1 MVYILF
7 NSDKIYGIYMT
18 IELLKTNAF
27 IYTYE
32 LYKNR
37 KITKE
42 VYFDIKAR
50 IFDVALVDLAQLQ
63 AIVKPAG
70 IHTEYYEL
78 EKNGSTALKN
88 ILEHID
94 ARFDELEMKMSMDS
108 RVTITIPGKS
118 AIDNMMVT
126 GEIEDVWRELDPEN
140 FAVIID
146 ELKSFIMKKIQKL
159 QINYDGRI
167 LFGNVSDTQ
176 ASSISYQVWP
186 ADMVNWDLPENTE
199 ISGDGFAF
207 CFKYQVPG
215 VFGIVT
221 NPLYGYIF

>member
-7 NSDKIYGIYMT
+7 NKDKIYGIYMT
-18 IELLKTNAF
+18 IQLLKTNTF

-32 LYKNR
+32 LYRDR
-37 KITKE
+37 KISKE

-50 IFDVALVDLAQLQ
+50 IFDVALVDLPQLQ
-63 AIVKPAG
+63 AIVKQAG
-70 IHTEYYEL
+70 IHTEYYEF

-94 ARFDELEMKMSMDS
+94 ARFDELEMIMSMDS
-108 RVTITIPGKS
+108 RVTITIPGRN
-118 AIDNMMVT
+118 AINNMMVT
-126 GEIEDVWRELDPEN
+126 SEIEEVWRELDTDN
-140 FAVIID
+140 FVVIID

-159 QINYDGRI
+159 QINYEGRI
-167 LFGNVSDTQ
+167 FFGNVSDTQ
-176 ASSISYQVWP
+176 ASVISYQVWP
-186 ADMVNWDLPENTE
+186 ADMVNWDLPENME
-199 ISGDGFAF
+199 ITGEGFAF

-221 NPLYGYIF
+221 NPLYGYQF